1 MHSTDWRNEFETH
14 HLRLFDETAQFLAD
28 GQARTTNDLSL
39 AWHQLAPQ
47 HQENLTQT
55 VAAVFVAQARA
66 FAKIEAEIIGTPSDN
81 RTGTD
86 AGSQRTSD
94 VRRGS

>member
-1 MHSTDWRNEFETH
+1 MHSKDWRNEFDTH

-28 GQARTTNDLSL
+28 GQARTTKDLSL
-39 AWHQLAPQ
+39 AWGQLTIQ

-66 FAKIEAEIIGTPSDN
+66 FAKMEAEIIGTPSDN
-81 RTGTD
+81 GAGAD

-94 VRRGS
+94 VRREP